1 MARGGF
7 VQVRTSR
14 SVCLFSHPLQRSVAV
29 LPLCAAVVVGVFDF
43 SAAPANPRAA
53 LTSMRR
59 GCLTHVPRHDG
70 VVCHSNGV
78 VMCRRSTGMCMVRG
92 NPSALLHKMRAR
104 ERALGTKCV
113 SHEYGNGLVA
123 FCWPA
128 DAAGHLRVFLSPGIN
143 SGRGGCWLPLPLPS
157 TSPSPLSSAAI
168 VL

>member
-1 MARGGF
+1 MDLFRFAHPDLSVYSAIHYSGVMLCCCVAAVCRCGSGR
-7 VQVRTSR
+7 VR
-14 SVCLFSHPLQRSVAV
+14 LQRR
-29 LPLCAAVVVGVFDF
+29 
-43 SAAPANPRAA
+43 PANPRAA

-143 SGRGGCWLPLPLPS
+143 SGRGGCWLPLPLPFP
-157 TSPSPLSSAAI
+157 SPSPLSSAAI